1 MENHPLWK
9 GICHECMGFGSLGG
23 SQKCGFCRGRGRK
36 FRQVTHETE
45 HLRRLNRVPK
55 KPVGLATE
63 IEGKTVKVVRPGSV
77 AS

>member
-9 GICHECMGFGSLGG
+9 GICQECMGFGSLGG
-23 SQKCGFCRGRGRK
+23 SQKCGFCRGKGRK
-36 FRQVTHETE
+36 FRQLTHEIQ
-45 HLRRLNRVPK
+45 HLRRRVVSK

-77 AS
+77 A